1 MRFRLQVP
9 RNEPAHSCLRRKE
22 TSGLFVCLLRNLSPC
37 IACTLLN
44 ASIFHIEFGS
54 KSKGVLLH
62 MAQSW
67 VILAEQAEKN
77 SETTLVYETPE
88 PRRHAAQE
96 RQQRQPD
103 NPKMKE

>member
-1 MRFRLQVP
+1 MSAAELVDLYRLHAAQCVD
-9 RNEPAHSCLRRKE
+9 
-22 TSGLFVCLLRNLSPC
+22 LSHRSSDC
-37 IACTLLN
+37 N
-44 ASIFHIEFGS
+44 S
-54 KSKGVLLH
+54 KVVLLH

-67 VILAEQAEKN
+67 VILAEQAERN

-88 PRRHAAQE
+88 PRRHTAQE